1 MNNNM
6 RLGVNVDHVATLRE
20 ARGTNFPD
28 PVEAAVIVE
37 FAGAHNITVHL
48 RQDRRHIKER
58 DVRLIKELIKIPLN
72 LEASLAPDIQEF
84 TLEVVP
90 HSCCLVPERVQEIT
104 TEGGLDIIKTEN
116 VVESAVKKL
125 KEKGIGVTVFIE
137 PDEAPIRKAASLG
150 VNAIEINTGKYA
162 EQETQAHIDRIK
174 RAASLALSLGLEVHA
189 GHGLNYRN
197 VKPIAKI
204 KEITELSIGHSIVA
218 RALFVG
224 FERAVR
230 EMLELINE

>member
-1 MNNNM
+1 M

-37 FAGAHNITVHL
+37 LAGAHNITVHL

-72 LEASLAPDIQEF
+72 LEASLAPNIQKF
-84 TLEVVP
+84 TLEVTP
-90 HSCCLVPERVQEIT
+90 HSCCLVPERAEEIT
-104 TEGGLDIIKTEN
+104 TEGGLDIIKMEN
-116 VVESAVKKL
+116 AVRDVVKKF
-125 KEKGIGVTVFIE
+125 KEKGISLTVFIE

-150 VNAIEINTGKYA
+150 IDSIEINTGKYV

-197 VKPIAKI
+197 AKPIARI

-218 RALFVG
+218 RAVFVG

>member
-1 MNNNM
+1 M